1 MTEDKDAIKAEILAV
16 LKQHPEGM
24 KLRDL
29 GNFLGVNWRSLVGL
43 VGSLLRKGNIE
54 KLNGVY
60 FFVRRKSAKPKNSF
74 LDRGTG
80 G

>member
-1 MTEDKDAIKAEILAV
+1 MTEDEDKDAIKAEILAV
-16 LKQHPEGM
+16 LKKHPEGM

-43 VGSLLRKGNIE
+43 VGSLLRQGKLE

-60 FFVRRKSAKPKNSF
+60 FFVRRKSARSKA
-74 LDRGTG
+74 
-80 G
+80 

>member
-1 MTEDKDAIKAEILAV
+1 MTEDEDKDAIKAEILAV
-16 LKQHPEGM
+16 LKKHPEGM

-43 VGSLLRKGNIE
+43 VGSLLRQGKIE

-60 FFVRRKSAKPKNSF
+60 FFVRRKSRKRKI
-74 LDRGTG
+74 
-80 G
+80 